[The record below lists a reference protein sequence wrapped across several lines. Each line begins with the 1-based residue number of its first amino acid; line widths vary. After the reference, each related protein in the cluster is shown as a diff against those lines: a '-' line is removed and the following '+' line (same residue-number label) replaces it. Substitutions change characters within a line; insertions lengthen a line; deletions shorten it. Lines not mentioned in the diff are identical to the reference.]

1 MSTTTTYR
9 KRSKR
14 RTYGERKWGPPPTTR
29 RKPTGPSK
37 RQQAG
42 EQALADVLELFESDA
57 LPAAIAETV
66 IARSRDTI
74 SSRWSLGNQLLCLLA
89 GTADAA
95 GFRQWEACDRHVKKG
110 AKAFYILGPKTRKI
124 RETDKATGEETERV
138 ICSGFVGIP
147 VFRVEDTEGRP
158 VEDDYS
164 PPELPPLFDVAKR
177 FGVSITYAPFVA
189 RFRGYYSPGN
199 ESIVLCSHDVR
210 TFFHELAHAAHA
222 RVLRAKGEEIREGNH
237 AELVA
242 ETVAATLCRLYDFD
256 GYLRKCSEYLSAH
269 ANGKSPAVAAMRVLG
284 DVQAVLEMIFDATD
298 DESESRQPVA
308 LAA

>member
-1 MSTTTTYR
+1 MPSTTYR
-9 KRSKR
+9 KPARR
-14 RTYGERKWGPPPTTR
+14 RTYGERKWGPPATR
-29 RKPTGPSK
+29 SKPTGPSK

-42 EQALADVLELFESDA
+42 EKALADVLELFESDA

-66 IARSRDTI
+66 IARTRDTV

-95 GFRQWEACDRHVKKG
+95 GFRQWEAADRKVKKG

-124 RETDKATGEETERV
+124 RETDKATGEETERT

-147 VFRVEDTEGRP
+147 VFAVEDTEGRP
-158 VEDDYS
+158 IEDEFA
-164 PPELPPLFDVAKR
+164 PTEFPPLFEVAKR
-177 FGVSITYAPFVA
+177 FGVSVTYAPFVA

-199 ESIVLCSHDVR
+199 EGIVLCSHDVR

-222 RVLRAKGEEIREGNH
+222 RVLRAKGAELVVGNH

-242 ETVAATLCRLYDFD
+242 ETVAATLCRLYDFE
-256 GYLRKCSEYLSAH
+256 GYLRKCGDYLSAH

-284 DVQAVLEMIFDATD
+284 DVQAVLEMILETEA
-298 DESESRQPVA
+298 EEAPHA
-308 LAA
+308 GALPLAA